1 MHPIVEL
8 NPGCNDLGFGG
19 VTLKIVRLTKT
30 KSVIALSILAL
41 IAVATVLFRT
51 SRGLSRGVGSAS
63 GQIVKLEAWHF
74 KAAPVR

>member
-1 MHPIVEL
+1 MNSLPQAQPIPSIASAGEEL
-8 NPGCNDLGFGG
+8 
-19 VTLKIVRLTKT
+19 K
-30 KSVIALSILAL
+30 LS
-41 IAVATVLFRT
+41 VATVLFRT